1 MKIRK
6 LQKKLT
12 STNGASAKTS
22 RLEQMLSGIEEQN
35 HALDRYLDFCVSD
48 KQIRFVLER
57 SEANRADLGRIYK
70 NLIMNGAGQWV
81 KGHYVAASSIA
92 YAEPLTF
99 ILVAN
104 SLEAS
109 DKNISP
115 FELTALLIDY
125 WQGEIPAGGLYR
137 MLGMIS

>member
-48 KQIRFVLER
+48 KQIRFVLEH
-57 SEANRADLGRIYK
+57 SEANRADLERIYK

-99 ILVAN
+99 ILAAN
-104 SLEAS
+104 SIEAS
-109 DKNISP
+109 DEDISP